1 MIERK
6 ASRKQHRFSL
16 LFSISILERKRIL
29 FCPGEGKNDVDK
41 NKKFIPTPVPQP
53 LSSFP
58 FSLSPLFHEGA
69 ACKRGGIGGGIRL
82 RAARNRANRMA
93 RCKKEIMRA
102 RR

>member
-6 ASRKQHRFSL
+6 ASRKQHRF
-16 LFSISILERKRIL
+16 LFSKEKRHDFHPRTKKRIL

-58 FSLSPLFHEGA
+58 FSLSLY
-69 ACKRGGIGGGIRL
+69 L
-82 RAARNRANRMA
+82 RFFTKGR
-93 RCKKEIMRA
+93 RA
-102 RR
+102 RGEELVVEFG

>member
-41 NKKFIPTPVPQP
+41 NKKFIPNPVPQP

-58 FSLSPLFHEGA
+58 FSLSLY
-69 ACKRGGIGGGIRL
+69 L
-82 RAARNRANRMA
+82 RFFTKGR
-93 RCKKEIMRA
+93 RA
-102 RR
+102 RGEELVVEFG